1 MCMCMKMWMWLFY
14 LFDMKSKLVCGCY
27 DAGGWLDRTTDA
39 ATFHQTLDAIN
50 LAININISEKCF
62 RKCLKLKYNQSS
74 EIWYKQII
82 CWNIDCMFY
91 SCIFLICIYEGNSK
105 IVACNKL
112 ETEKAEDRLSE
123 GFYQQHSTQQPLI
136 PLQQHW
142 VRCVKQSQQQTFI
155 LSFLWRFF
163 SSCKMLSS
171 CLVFVE

>member
-1 MCMCMKMWMWLFY
+1 
-14 LFDMKSKLVCGCY
+14 
-27 DAGGWLDRTTDA
+27 
-39 ATFHQTLDAIN
+39 
-50 LAININISEKCF
+50 
-62 RKCLKLKYNQSS
+62 
-74 EIWYKQII
+74 
-82 CWNIDCMFY
+82 MFY

-155 LSFLWRFF
+155 LSFL
-163 SSCKMLSS
+163 
-171 CLVFVE
+171 